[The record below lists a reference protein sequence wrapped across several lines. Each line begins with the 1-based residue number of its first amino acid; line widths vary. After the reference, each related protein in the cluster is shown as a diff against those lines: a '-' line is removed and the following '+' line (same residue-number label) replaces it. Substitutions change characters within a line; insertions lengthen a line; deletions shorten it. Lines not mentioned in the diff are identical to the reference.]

1 MPAKRATSWSGGRDG
16 RTRRGVSETD
26 QHLPAFRR
34 RRREPRPEA
43 GGLGRRQCLARRL
56 VRPGVK
62 FKAVGPAYRQ
72 AQGRDLDVAAAPVED
87 LALDDEEL
95 VLAVEDELRAHPLE
109 IEAERVHGKMSRGIE
124 AGGRRRCRDD
134 PLAAKDRSADEPDE
148 DEGEHRRLRHRGQPR
163 GGRAGGTDGT
173 RSRSR
178 AAAGPTSGSDR
189 ALSASTA
196 SGSSAAGQ
204 AVGCCSRKAWNSSV
218 SASSSSVS
226 SGSPA
231 TKKVSRQAAQR
242 TMRPSAPI
250 CAGSIMYSLAQDGQT
265 ISMANQTGGSHS
277 TARASCYSSGRH
289 G

>member
-1 MPAKRATSWSGGRDG
+1 MERVAATVA
-16 RTRRGVSETD
+16 TRRGVSETD
-26 QHLPAFRR
+26 QNLPAFGR
-34 RRREPRPEA
+34 RRREPRPEVR
-43 GGLGRRQCLARRL
+43 GLGRRQCLARRL

-62 FKAVGPAYRQ
+62 FKAVAPAHRQ
-72 AQGRDLDVAAAPVED
+72 AQGRDLDVAPAPVQD

-95 VLAVEDELRAHPLE
+95 VRAVEDEFRAHPLE
-109 IEAERVHGKMSRGIE
+109 IEAERVHRQQDRGIE

-134 PLAAKDRSADEPDE
+134 PLAAEDRSADEPDE
-148 DEGEHRRLRHRGQPR
+148 DESEHRRLRHPGKPRQGRERDRRQPQPPPRR
-163 GGRAGGTDGT
+163 GGP
-173 RSRSR
+173 
-178 AAAGPTSGSDR
+178 GPGLGR

-204 AVGCCSRKAWNSSV
+204 AFGCCSRKAWNSSV
-218 SASSSSVS
+218 SASSSSVC

-250 CAGSIMYSLAQDGQT
+250 CAGSIIYSLAQDGQT

-277 TARASCYSSGRH
+277 TNRASCYSSGRH